1 MCLTQIL
8 LFTLIQVWRVT
19 DGNNP
24 SGGRWKAGE
33 INHINV
39 FDLKA
44 RFIGCR
50 HTAREKSYKHV
61 RVIYDNII
69 VISYVNNKGGIKAE
83 FSNKI
88 AKELWVWC
96 TSQNMWDQLHTF
108 LIHKILR
115 QIFLETSMRLSNGN

>member
-1 MCLTQIL
+1 MCLTQTL

-19 DGNNP
+19 DRNNP
-24 SGGRWKAGE
+24 SGGRWKSSE

-44 RFIGCR
+44 RFIGVQTYC
-50 HTAREKSYKHV
+50 KGKNYKHV
-61 RVIYDNII
+61 RVIYDNIK

-88 AKELWVWC
+88 AK
-96 TSQNMWDQLHTF
+96 
-108 LIHKILR
+108 
-115 QIFLETSMRLSNGN
+115 